1 MNKIKG
7 YIFVALSAVVY
18 GCMPLMAV
26 NVYADGVNAISLVLL
41 RSLIAMPVFLVLALV
56 KKIDLKIK
64 PRDLIKTVSVFALG
78 SGLTPVLLFY
88 SYNFISTGT
97 ATTLHFVYPALV
109 VVGCAVIYK
118 EPATKIQWLCAL
130 LCCVGAMMFCS
141 FDGNFNLFG
150 AGLAVVSGV
159 VYAAYMVGL
168 EKSGA
173 SEIEPLKYCFYGSL
187 GCSIM
192 MAVITSATG
201 SLKLPQSSKGCA
213 ISALFS
219 IMVMLIAVMF
229 FQIGVGYIG
238 SKRAAVLSTFE
249 PITGTVI
256 GALVFSE
263 PFGIK
268 SAIGTAAILSSV
280 VLLAV
285 FDKTKQ

>member
-118 EPATKIQWLCAL
+118 EPATKIA
-130 LCCVGAMMFCS
+130 
-141 FDGNFNLFG
+141 
-150 AGLAVVSGV
+150 
-159 VYAAYMVGL
+159 
-168 EKSGA
+168 KSI
-173 SEIEPLKYCFYGSL
+173 SYSPL
-187 GCSIM
+187 
-192 MAVITSATG
+192 
-201 SLKLPQSSKGCA
+201 
-213 ISALFS
+213 
-219 IMVMLIAVMF
+219 
-229 FQIGVGYIG
+229 
-238 SKRAAVLSTFE
+238 
-249 PITGTVI
+249 
-256 GALVFSE
+256 
-263 PFGIK
+263 
-268 SAIGTAAILSSV
+268 
-280 VLLAV
+280 
-285 FDKTKQ
+285 